1 MRHPPLGLRPP
12 RAEQPRAPRD
22 QIGDQLLLDASDQLG
37 RGSRCRRA
45 HVRGEI
51 RDGEVDL
58 VANGAHRRN
67 GTRRQRSRDDFL
79 VERPQ
84 VFQAAASARDDE
96 HVDSRRGGSARD
108 RSRNLLRG
116 AVPLHARGH
125 DQHRQVGKPAV
136 QHAQEIVHGR
146 SRGARHDRDAARQ
159 ERKAPLARHIEE
171 AFRIETR
178 LQLLE
183 GDLQR
188 ARS

>member
-1 MRHPPLGLRPP
+1 M
-12 RAEQPRAPRD
+12 
-22 QIGDQLLLDASDQLG
+22 
-37 RGSRCRRA
+37 
-45 HVRGEI
+45 
-51 RDGEVDL
+51 
-58 VANGAHRRN
+58 
-67 GTRRQRSRDDFL
+67 
-79 VERPQ
+79 
-84 VFQAAASARDDE
+84 
-96 HVDSRRGGSARD
+96 
-108 RSRNLLRG
+108 
-116 AVPLHARGH
+116 
-125 DQHRQVGKPAV
+125 